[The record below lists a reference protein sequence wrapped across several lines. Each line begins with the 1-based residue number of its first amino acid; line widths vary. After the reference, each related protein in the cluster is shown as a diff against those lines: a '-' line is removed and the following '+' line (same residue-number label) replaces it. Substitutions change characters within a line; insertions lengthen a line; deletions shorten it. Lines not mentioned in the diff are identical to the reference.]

1 MKEVKEF
8 LISNQDKNYLEF
20 SDGLGTRTNKKKL
33 GVRIPIIRKY
43 AKDLAKKYSIEY
55 LIKNI
60 DEEYYEE
67 ILLKGF
73 IIASYKLSYDE
84 LTYYIDYFLPKITD
98 WSVCDTFVAGLK
110 ITNKYRDNLWSYLIK
125 KIKSNRDFYVRFSL
139 VMILNYYIDDD
150 YQKRIYDVIKS
161 ISIDKYYVKMANAWL
176 ISYMFINY
184 YNDTF
189 EFIENNN
196 LDTWTIKKGIGKAI
210 ESLRINDEQKEELK
224 KLRNKLK

>member
-8 LISNQDKNYLEF
+8 LVSNQDKNYLKF
-20 SDGLGTRTNKKKL
+20 SDGLGTKTNKKKL

-43 AKDLAKKYSIEY
+43 AKDLSKKYSLEY

-73 IIASYKLSYDE
+73 IIGSYKLTYSE
-84 LTYYIDYFLPKITD
+84 LINYIDYFLPKITD
-98 WSVCDTFVAGLK
+98 WSICDTFVAGLK
-110 ITNKYRDNLWSYLIK
+110 ITKKYRDNLWNYLTK
-125 KIKSNRDFYVRFSL
+125 KIETSKEFYVRFSL
-139 VMILNYYIDDD
+139 VMMLNYYITDD

-161 ISIDKYYVKMANAWL
+161 INIDKYYVKMANAWL

-184 YNDTF
+184 YHDTF
-189 EFIENNN
+189 KFVENNN
-196 LDTWTIKKGIGKAI
+196 LDNWTVKKGISKTI
-210 ESLRINDEQKEELK
+210 ESFRVSNEQKNELK
-224 KLRNKLK
+224 ELRNKLK